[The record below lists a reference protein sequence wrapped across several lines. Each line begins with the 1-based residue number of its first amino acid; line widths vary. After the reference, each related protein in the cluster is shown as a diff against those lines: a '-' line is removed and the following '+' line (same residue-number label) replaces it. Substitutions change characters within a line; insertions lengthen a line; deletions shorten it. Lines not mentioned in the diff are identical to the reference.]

1 MGNRAF
7 PVDQSWLQHAV
18 FGTTHQFTE
27 HVLRCSGFAGIQ
39 KAVVNQTGSRPPDSD
54 HDLLLM
60 QVWLWEV
67 L

>member
-7 PVDQSWLQHAV
+7 SIDQSWLQ
-18 FGTTHQFTE
+18 QFLV
-27 HVLRCSGFAGIQ
+27 HLINLLSMFLRCSGFARIQ
-39 KAVVNQTGSRPPDSD
+39 KAVVNQTGSRPPNSD
-54 HDLLLM
+54 HDRLLM